1 MSTQTKKKIATSQIK
16 ALHNLILDSISD
28 KKGQKTVSIDLVN
41 VDDAIAD
48 YFIICEA
55 DNMPQIKAIADNVS
69 YRVKQELGELPS
81 QSEGKTNLEWVLIDY
96 FDIVVHIFYK
106 DKRQFYELEEL
117 WSDGVITEYEFD
129 A

>member
-1 MSTQTKKKIATSQIK
+1 MSTQTKKKIATSQTK

-28 KKGQKTVSIDLVN
+28 KKGQKTVSIDLIN